1 MNKLKFVFNSDIIK
15 NDFKKQNI
23 INNWIKEKMDKDNLK
38 YELLY
43 KMSENGSSSKDFHKF
58 CDNKGPTLTLIKTTG
73 NAIFGGFT
81 PLNWHQEY
89 KSEYDNKKKTFVFS
103 LNLMEKFELKTSTRD
118 AIFCGDYYG
127 PTFGNCDTAAI
138 YFSNSLKEGRSSAKE
153 KSNFLPFKKLKLT
166 KGEGLWD
173 NFDTTEIEVFRVL

>member
-1 MNKLKFVFNSDIIK
+1 MVH
-15 NDFKKQNI
+15 Q
-23 INNWIKEKMDKDNLK
+23 
-38 YELLY
+38 
-43 KMSENGSSSKDFHKF
+43 DFHKF

-89 KSEYDNKKKTFVFS
+89 KSEYDNKKMTFVFS
-103 LNLMEKFELKTSTRD
+103 LNLMEKFELKTSSRD
-118 AIFCGDYYG
+118 AIFCGDHYG

-138 YFSNSLKEGRSSAKE
+138 YFYNSLKEGRSYAEE

-166 KGEGLWD
+166 KGEGLLD